1 MLIFLGMNT
10 TAAVDVISV
19 KASFPPLFIFQPG
32 KLLQDGLCGADDGD
46 NTLDHTDSGY
56 FYHGFEILYQRA
68 YCRSGKGVI
77 NLNKGEKV
85 MRKLKLWEEGNIP
98 LWDPAICQDVPS
110 ISFMP
115 AQGMK
120 TPAMIICP
128 GGSYIY
134 EEMEKE
140 GTKIGECL
148 NSMGISSFVLG
159 YRVVP
164 YRHPCALID
173 IQRAIRYVR
182 CNADELSIDPERVA
196 VIGFS
201 AGGHLAAMAA
211 TLFTGCEYSPA
222 DPVDRFSNRPDLV
235 VLCYAPL
242 NLNCDKGS
250 AGLAENL
257 YGTSQVSA
265 EMLKKVSPAQNVNS
279 NMPSAFICT
288 TFGDVLVMPY

>member
-1 MLIFLGMNT
+1 M
-10 TAAVDVISV
+10 
-19 KASFPPLFIFQPG
+19 
-32 KLLQDGLCGADDGD
+32 
-46 NTLDHTDSGY
+46 
-56 FYHGFEILYQRA
+56 
-68 YCRSGKGVI
+68 I

-120 TPAMIICP
+120 APAMIICP

-279 NMPSAFICT
+279 NMPSAFIWT
-288 TFGDVLVMPY
+288 TFGDDLVTPNQALDFSSAMEKANVPFELHLYQNGHHGMGLARDDPSIGAWVDALGKWLRVCHFIQE